1 VSSSNKREREVARA
15 KYERQQARRAER
27 EMAAKKRTKVI
38 AVVASLVVV
47 LGAVGAWAF
56 ATRDTTPEPIASPT
70 TSPSPSVSPS
80 GSASPSASP
89 SPSVSNV
96 TCTEAPEPT
105 TKTQT
110 WTAPPGIPLK
120 PASTYFIEL
129 QTNCGTIDIEVD
141 QAAPE
146 TADSMIF
153 LANQGFYTDSDCFRL
168 TTAGLFV
175 LQCGSPS
182 NNGQGG
188 PGFTVPDENLP
199 ADTQNNYPA
208 GTVAM
213 ANAGPGTAGSQFFIV
228 YEDTTLPPNY
238 TIWGKVV
245 SGLDVVRYVAEQG
258 VQGGGA
264 DGAPVQPIVITKAT
278 TRETTQ
284 VG

>member
-27 EMAAKKRTKVI
+27 EAAAKKRTKVI

-56 ATRDTTPEPIASPT
+56 ANRDTTPEPIASPT
-70 TSPSPSVSPS
+70 TSPSASASPSESPSPSPS
-80 GSASPSASP
+80 GSTST
-89 SPSVSNV
+89 V

-120 PASTYFIEL
+120 PQSTYFIEL

-141 QAAPE
+141 QAAPK

-175 LQCGSPS
+175 LQCGSPT

-188 PGFTVPDENLP
+188 PGYTVPDENLP

-213 ANAGPGTAGSQFFIV
+213 ANAGPGTAGSQFFLV

-278 TRETTQ
+278 TRETTP